1 MAGKKT
7 DPSYAQAADEVRAI
21 LDEIDTGTADI
32 DQLSEKVE
40 RAAVLLKICR
50 EKLTSTELKVK
61 KVIDELAAEEKA
73 AAEGGE
79 AAAKAEGS

>member
-1 MAGKKT
+1 MAGKKN

-79 AAAKAEGS
+79 AGAKAEGS